1 MTHYMAH
8 KVGVRVKVS
17 KFQSFKDGRPSLATD
32 APWDLLAI
40 YFWFWFR
47 FSAKSP
53 ALLSVAHT
61 VSAECVTS
69 LSAYFRFR
77 PKVKLPLS
85 VDL

>member
-1 MTHYMAH
+1 MLGQVEQRTLGGTCWLTTFGFGFRP
-8 KVGVRVKVS
+8 KVTLYFR
-17 KFQSFKDGRPSLATD
+17 
-32 APWDLLAI
+32 WD
-40 YFWFWFR
+40 
-47 FSAKSP
+47 
-53 ALLSVAHT
+53 T

>member
-1 MTHYMAH
+1 MTYDDYCLDCVAY
-8 KVGVRVKVS
+8 R
-17 KFQSFKDGRPSLATD
+17 
-32 APWDLLAI
+32 LLSI
-40 YFWFWFR
+40 DFRFR
-47 FSAKSP
+47 FSAKSH

-69 LSAYFRFR
+69 LSVYFRFW